1 MYHYS
6 ISLRAL
12 STLKLTW
19 KNHPDTKP
27 EITATKISPGKKEK
41 IECMIKVINMLQKCT
56 ATLSNLLH
64 LKNRLL
70 LLCKLTW
77 QKSPRNLS
85 KIGHTACGIYYP
97 GSLHLAKHLRRAS
110 FEKKN
115 LTSPSWNETADR
127 RKCNRSRRATPPP
140 NKQLDEPLPT
150 STQQI
155 RRAVSVRYDRRRISL
170 DPTMREEVWGENIR
184 CSHTCCADTSFWTVR
199 SQIQRHLCSFCT
211 SAQFLNSLR
220 AFLQKLLDPLG
231 AVPRSSYQRSM

>member
-41 IECMIKVINMLQKCT
+41 IKYMIKVINMLQKCT

-110 FEKKN
+110 FEKKI
-115 LTSPSWNETADR
+115 
-127 RKCNRSRRATPPP
+127 RRAPHEMKPPIVENVIDP
-140 NKQLDEPLPT
+140 DEPLRPQT
-150 STQQI
+150 S
-155 RRAVSVRYDRRRISL
+155 SSMS
-170 DPTMREEVWGENIR
+170 P
-184 CSHTCCADTSFWTVR
+184 C
-199 SQIQRHLCSFCT
+199 
-211 SAQFLNSLR
+211 
-220 AFLQKLLDPLG
+220 PP
-231 AVPRSSYQRSM
+231 PRSRSDEQFPWGTIDVGFR